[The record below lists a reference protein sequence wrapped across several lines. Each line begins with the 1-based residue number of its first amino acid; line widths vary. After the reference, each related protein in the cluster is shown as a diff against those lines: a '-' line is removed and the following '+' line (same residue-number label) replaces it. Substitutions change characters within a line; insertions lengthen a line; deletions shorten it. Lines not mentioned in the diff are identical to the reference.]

1 MVIGLT
7 GGIGSGKTTVLRY
20 FEELGAKVFIADVE
34 AKILMNTDEGLI
46 NDIKELLGEEA
57 YLNGELNR
65 KYVAE
70 KVFKDSKKIALLN
83 TLVHPKVR
91 NKFKEFKE
99 LNSSD
104 LIIYEAAIL
113 FESGSDTLCDYII
126 TVTSDLKSKIERI
139 TKRDGISE
147 QEILNRM
154 KHQYEDVFKIKKSN
168 FVIQNNTLQY
178 TKSQV
183 NTIYNILNNLEK

>member
-1 MVIGLT
+1 MVVGLT
-7 GGIGSGKTTVLRY
+7 GGIGSGKTTVLHF

-34 AKILMNTDEGLI
+34 AKILMNTNEDLI
-46 NDIKELLGEEA
+46 NDIKGLLGEEA
-57 YLNGELNR
+57 YLNGELNK

-70 KVFKDSKKIALLN
+70 KVFKDSKKLTLLN
-83 TLVHPKVR
+83 ALVHPKVR
-91 NKFKEFKE
+91 NKFNKFKE
-99 LNSSD
+99 LNSSY

-113 FESGSDTLCDYII
+113 FESGSKTLCDYII

-154 KHQYEDVFKIKKSN
+154 KHQYEDDFKIKKSN
-168 FVIQNNTLQY
+168 FVIQNNKLQY
-178 TKSQV
+178 TRSQV
-183 NTIYNILNNLEK
+183 NTIYNILKNIEK

>member
-1 MVIGLT
+1 MVVGLT
-7 GGIGSGKTTVLRY
+7 GGIGSGKTTVLHF

-34 AKILMNTDEGLI
+34 AKILMNTDEDLI
-46 NDIKELLGEEA
+46 NDIKDLLGEEA
-57 YLNGELNR
+57 YLNGELNK

-70 KVFKDSKKIALLN
+70 KVFKDSKKLTLLN
-83 TLVHPKVR
+83 ALVHPKVR
-91 NKFKEFKE
+91 NKFNKFKE
-99 LNSSD
+99 LNSSY

-154 KHQYEDVFKIKKSN
+154 KHQYEDDFKIKKSN
-168 FVIQNNTLQY
+168 FVIQNNKLQH
-178 TKSQV
+178 TRSQV
-183 NTIYNILNNLEK
+183 NTIYNILKNIEK

>member
-1 MVIGLT
+1 MVVGLT
-7 GGIGSGKTTVLRY
+7 GGIGSGKTTVLHF

-34 AKILMNTDEGLI
+34 AKILMNTNEDLI
-46 NDIKELLGEEA
+46 NDIKGLLGEEA
-57 YLNGELNR
+57 YLNGELNK

-70 KVFKDSKKIALLN
+70 KVFKDSKKLTLLN
-83 TLVHPKVR
+83 ALVHPKVR
-91 NKFKEFKE
+91 NKFNKFKE
-99 LNSSD
+99 LNSSY

-113 FESGSDTLCDYII
+113 FESGSNTLCDYII

-154 KHQYEDVFKIKKSN
+154 KHQYEDDFKIKKSN
-168 FVIQNNTLQY
+168 FVIQNNKLQY
-178 TKSQV
+178 TRSQV
-183 NTIYNILNNLEK
+183 NTIYNILKNIEK

>member
-1 MVIGLT
+1 MVVGLT
-7 GGIGSGKTTVLRY
+7 GGIGSGKTTVLHF

-34 AKILMNTDEGLI
+34 AKILMNTDEDLI
-46 NDIKELLGEEA
+46 NNIKDLLGEEA

-83 TLVHPKVR
+83 ALVHPKVR
-91 NKFKEFKE
+91 NKFIEFME
-99 LNSSD
+99 QNSSY

-126 TVTSDLKSKIERI
+126 TVTSELKSKIERI

-154 KHQYEDVFKIKKSN
+154 KHQYEDDFKIKKSN
-168 FVIQNNTLQY
+168 FVIQNNKLQY
-178 TKSQV
+178 TRSQV
-183 NTIYNILNNLEK
+183 NTIYNILKNIEK